1 MKWYVYFTDY
11 RGVYRCHCF
20 EEDDRTEQQARH
32 FAKLVN
38 GEAVYCR

>member
-20 EEDDRTEQQARH
+20 EDDEQQAQH